1 VSRRRAL
8 ISANPVSPGFAA
20 AISGSGVAMGNF
32 LSLLDLSLLDLRIKS
47 FRPDPAIAVS
57 NLRPFL
63 EPDDRVYGRIL

>member
-1 VSRRRAL
+1 
-8 ISANPVSPGFAA
+8 
-20 AISGSGVAMGNF
+20 MGNF